1 MRLLEEDQKKKK
13 FNVLKIYLIAMQTS
27 SSFRGELLEQGI
39 VSQDKVECKVISPP
53 GTFLK
58 FDFSRITQHNSA

>member
-1 MRLLEEDQKKKK
+1 
-13 FNVLKIYLIAMQTS
+13 MQTS

-39 VSQDKVECKVISPP
+39 VSQDKVECKVISP

>member
-1 MRLLEEDQKKKK
+1 
-13 FNVLKIYLIAMQTS
+13 MQTS

-53 GTFLK
+53 RDIFKVWL
-58 FDFSRITQHNSA
+58 F

>member
-1 MRLLEEDQKKKK
+1 
-13 FNVLKIYLIAMQTS
+13 MQTS